1 MDENT
6 LIYDCEFS
14 VRAENCL
21 VRANIVTV
29 KHLLKLSEHEL
40 LKIKNLGR
48 KTVKDIESKLNLH
61 GMKLSRYT
69 YTYVPEASASEVLKE
84 ALVRKIENKMA
95 EAEFMFSWV
104 NGSTDYHYWNVKHGD
119 MTWQVTT
126 KLDQHKKIIS
136 VSVYYIVTV
145 VTEAEMCSQ

>member
-21 VRANIVTV
+21 VRANIGTV

-48 KTVKDIESKLNLH
+48 KTVKEIESKLNLH
-61 GMKLSRYT
+61 GMKLSRYS

-95 EAEFMFSWV
+95 EAEFMFSW
-104 NGSTDYHYWNVKHGD
+104 SMDYDYWHVKHGD
-119 MTWQVTT
+119 MTYQVTT
-126 KLDQHKKIIS
+126 HFWKTQNRINIDL
-136 VSVYYIVTV
+136 SVYYIVHR
-145 VTEAEMCSQ
+145 AQYQNHSR